1 MDSDEICLPVE
12 CLAKAVKTLGLP
24 QECLNSDVSVAAT
37 NKLAFVL
44 AAAALTARQNFPRLT
59 AYGWAQV
66 FTTLDNVKSGAEYNA
81 SEAKDAATTYAEL
94 VAPGCF
100 QGALFSNEDFEDDF
114 ERTDRACFDDLTSGQ
129 FLSLVCA
136 HNNIGDVNIS
146 DKSALREKLSKV
158 FDIPVECVFS
168 DDPVASD
175 LWDLIWI
182 EKLTDTTYRAHF
194 DYNNV
199 HMATLDI
206 YLFADVKLYASHL
219 ETEEDRPLIEPSLD
233 LWSYLFDIALPH
245 VLDAV
250 ENAKP

>member
-1 MDSDEICLPVE
+1 MSCEGR
-12 CLAKAVKTLGLP
+12 KTLELP
-24 QECLNSDVSVAAT
+24 QKCLNSDVSVAAT

-59 AYGWAQV
+59 AYGWSQA
-66 FTTLDNVKSGAEYNA
+66 FTTLDDVKSAAEYNA
-81 SEAKDAATTYAEL
+81 SGAKDAATTYAGW
-94 VAPGCF
+94 VTPGCF

-114 ERTDRACFDDLTSGQ
+114 ETADRACFDDLTSEQ

-136 HNNIGDVNIS
+136 HNHIGDFTIS
-146 DKSALREKLSKV
+146 DKNSLREGLSKI

-182 EKLTDTTYRAHF
+182 EKLSDTQYCAHF

-206 YLFADVKLYASHL
+206 YVFADLKMYPYHI
-219 ETEEDRPLIEPSLD
+219 ETEEYRPFIEPSID
-233 LWSYLFDIALPH
+233 LGSYLYNIALPL

-250 ENAKP
+250 ENAKE